1 MRKFLLLL
9 FTVMFAIIA
18 PTESIYAQTS
28 KKETKELLK
37 SLQNEKEIN
46 VRIDMTNAIILGQS
60 EPDFIYRETSLYGDD
75 WIELWENEYKP
86 GIYDE
91 FLGTF
96 MSLMYDFGYNVRF
109 GNFENAKYQI
119 RLDVIKI
126 SGSGQTTMLASI
138 EDCKT
143 GSVLYCF
150 KIKGRGGQYGTRI
163 NLISDGFRRA
173 GKEMAI
179 RMNKI
184 FICGKAFSFWH

>member
-1 MRKFLLLL
+1 MRKSLFLL

-18 PTESIYAQTS
+18 PTESLYAQTS
-28 KKETKELLK
+28 KKETKEILK

-60 EPDFIYRETSLYGDD
+60 ETDFIYRETSLYGDD

-91 FLGTF
+91 FLGAF

-119 RLDVIKI
+119 RLDVMKI

-150 KIKGRGGQYGTRI
+150 TIKGRGGQYGTRI

>member
-1 MRKFLLLL
+1 MRKSLFLL
-9 FTVMFAIIA
+9 FTVIFAIIA
-18 PTESIYAQTS
+18 PPESLYAQTS

-60 EPDFIYRETSLYGDD
+60 ETDFIYRETSLYGDD

-91 FLGTF
+91 FLGAF

-109 GNFENAKYQI
+109 GNYENTKYQI
-119 RLDVIKI
+119 RLNVIKI
-126 SGSGQTTMLASI
+126 SGSGQTTMLANI
-138 EDCKT
+138 EDCK
-143 GSVLYCF
+143 SERVLYAF
-150 KIKGRGGQYGTRI
+150 TIKGRGGQYGTKV

>member
-1 MRKFLLLL
+1 MRKSLFLL

-18 PTESIYAQTS
+18 PTESLYAQTS
-28 KKETKELLK
+28 KKETKEILK

-46 VRIDMTNAIILGQS
+46 VRIDMTNAIIQGQS
-60 EPDFIYRETSLYGDD
+60 EADFIYREVSLYGDD

-91 FLGTF
+91 FLGAF
-96 MSLMYDFGYNVRF
+96 MSLMYDLGYNVRF
-109 GNFENAKYQI
+109 GNYENTKYQI
-119 RLDVIKI
+119 RLNVIKI
-126 SGSGQTTMLASI
+126 SGSGQTTMLANI
-138 EDCKT
+138 EDCKS
-143 GSVLYCF
+143 GRILYSF
-150 KIKGRGGQYGTRI
+150 TLKGRGGQYGTKV